1 MDILS
6 TTHPTILKFFNE
18 NSHIDFET
26 VNLLFVQLLENI
38 LNRNNVIEQSNAEK
52 IFASINNLCGH
63 FDNFK
68 SQQELKEQSLQDQLT
83 IQISNMKK
91 DHIDELTKIIENKSE
106 LTKHE
111 LKSNIVNV
119 CENQNEQIQTNIKL
133 MLHEQFPKNNE
144 IVNSLQPM
152 FEKFQENNKEL
163 ILSIDNSNNKN
174 DLQTFMER
182 MNLNYSNLMSTYQTN
197 VLSKID
203 NIQNATSS
211 FQDFMNKYQNSSLKG
226 KFGENKLSSLLN
238 DFFTTGEIINT
249 STVKHSCDYLLKRE
263 NMHDIYFEN
272 KDYDRN
278 IPPQEIKKFIR
289 DIEEQDSHGIFISQ
303 NSGITSKSDFHIDI
317 HKNNILIYLH
327 NVNFDINKIKT
338 AVDIIDHLSNRL
350 NKISSENENIENVI
364 TNDELEM
371 INKEYLNFIN
381 NKDNLIQLTK
391 DYHKKLNNQINE
403 LELPSI
409 EKYLNS
415 KFANVQSCEFLCDI
429 CGKYKAN
436 SNKALAAHKRGCKKK
451 MENIISID
459 TQI

>member
-1 MDILS
+1 M
-6 TTHPTILKFFNE
+6 
-18 NSHIDFET
+18 
-26 VNLLFVQLLENI
+26 ENI

-63 FDNFK
+63 FDSFK
-68 SQQELKEQSLQDQLT
+68 SQQELKEQSLHDQLT

-182 MNLNYSNLMSTYQTN
+182 MNLNYSHLMSTYQTN

-211 FQDFMNKYQNSSLKG
+211 FQDFMNKYQNSSL
-226 KFGENKLSSLLN
+226 
-238 DFFTTGEIINT
+238 
-249 STVKHSCDYLLKRE
+249 RE
-263 NMHDIYFEN
+263 NLV
-272 KDYDRN
+272 K
-278 IPPQEIKKFIR
+278 
-289 DIEEQDSHGIFISQ
+289 
-303 NSGITSKSDFHIDI
+303 
-317 HKNNILIYLH
+317 
-327 NVNFDINKIKT
+327 
-338 AVDIIDHLSNRL
+338 
-350 NKISSENENIENVI
+350 
-364 TNDELEM
+364 
-371 INKEYLNFIN
+371 
-381 NKDNLIQLTK
+381 
-391 DYHKKLNNQINE
+391 
-403 LELPSI
+403 
-409 EKYLNS
+409 
-415 KFANVQSCEFLCDI
+415 
-429 CGKYKAN
+429 
-436 SNKALAAHKRGCKKK
+436 
-451 MENIISID
+451 
-459 TQI
+459 